1 MLIYYSTLLVN
12 DVTTEMSNGTISDLM
27 NSTILV
33 VYDVTTSDVMNTTNL
48 TVYDVTTEM
57 SNGTISD
64 LMNKTHG
71 CLMLCPVTN
80 KGMTNKITQVNDVFY
95 LGTVKANVF

>member
-1 MLIYYSTLLVN
+1 MLIYYSTLLVD
-12 DVTTEMSNGTISDLM
+12 DVTTEMPNGTISDLM
-27 NSTILV
+27 NGTILV

-64 LMNKTHG
+64 LMNNTNG
-71 CLMLCPVTN
+71 CLMFCPVTN
-80 KGMTNKITQVNDVFY
+80 KGMYFADTLEHLSWELWLQYVW
-95 LGTVKANVF
+95 

>member
-1 MLIYYSTLLVN
+1 MLIYYSTLLVDN
-12 DVTTEMSNGTISDLM
+12 VTTEMSNGTISDLM

-57 SNGTISD
+57 SNGTVSD
-64 LMNKTHG
+64 LMNNTHG

-80 KGMTNKITQVNDVFY
+80 KGMLFVDTLEHLSWEQWLQYVW
-95 LGTVKANVF
+95 